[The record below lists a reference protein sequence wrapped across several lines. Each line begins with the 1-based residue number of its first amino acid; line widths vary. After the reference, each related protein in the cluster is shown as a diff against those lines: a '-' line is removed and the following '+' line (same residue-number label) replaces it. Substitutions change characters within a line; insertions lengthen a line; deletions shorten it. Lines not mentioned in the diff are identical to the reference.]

1 MLVATRSRHK
11 LEEIR
16 DILVDAPVRFL
27 GLDDLGLPEREEE
40 SELEPF
46 DTFAQNAI
54 SKARYFHARSGLP
67 TIADDSGLCVDALR
81 GGPGVRTKRFA
92 PDDWAERWGRTEA
105 NNRYLLD
112 LLGETPDSERGAHY
126 HCAIAVAH
134 DTGHE
139 VFEGRVEGTIA
150 HAPRGEGGFGYDP
163 LFIPAAHDRTYAE
176 LSPEVKLRTSH
187 RANALRKLT
196 HGLQSLVSGTS

>member
-16 DILVDAPVRFL
+16 EILADAPVRFL

-40 SELEPF
+40 AELEPF

-54 SKARYFHARSGLP
+54 SKARYFHTRSGLP
-67 TIADDSGLCVDALR
+67 TIADDSGLCVDALG

-92 PDDWAERWGRTEA
+92 PDDWAERWGRDEA
-105 NNRYLLD
+105 NNRYLLER
-112 LLGETPDSERGAHY
+112 LGETPDSGRGAHY
-126 HCAIAVAH
+126 HCAIAAAH

-139 VFEGRVEGTIA
+139 VFEGRVDGRVA
-150 HAPRGEGGFGYDP
+150 RAPRGDGGFGYDP
-163 LFIPAAHDRTYAE
+163 LFIPVGEERTYAE
-176 LSPEVKLRTSH
+176 LPLEVKTRTSH
-187 RANALRKLT
+187 RANALRNLD
-196 HGLQSLVSGTS
+196 LWLRSLAPRSR